1 MYFEFY
7 PMGEGS
13 GHDIQ
18 SDNWPDAI
26 SECQYYQPCAWNP
39 VDRTDC
45 FIKRR
50 WNCWICSS
58 GPVRPG
64 RLTGLEVCL
73 WRNSEVSECAP
84 HVRLLRY
91 TGSVRRA
98 RETSKMTQTR
108 RHILISSTCLRNP
121 SGWAACAGLPIG
133 MLVMPSPE
141 LRFEAADAP
150 SRFRAGI
157 RLTEIVLSFPT
168 ICARGQVART
178 ANAQYEAIR
187 FSTCPDR

>member
-73 WRNSEVSECAP
+73 WRLAP
-84 HVRLLRY
+84 VR
-91 TGSVRRA
+91 
-98 RETSKMTQTR
+98 
-108 RHILISSTCLRNP
+108 C
-121 SGWAACAGLPIG
+121 
-133 MLVMPSPE
+133 
-141 LRFEAADAP
+141 EAAIRPKTGPKQKCLSHARIDVNDPKQPFVFGRPRTFAP
-150 SRFRAGI
+150 
-157 RLTEIVLSFPT
+157 
-168 ICARGQVART
+168 
-178 ANAQYEAIR
+178 
-187 FSTCPDR
+187 